1 MVTDDKSSMDSGDAV
16 ERIAR
21 LLPPWLSA
29 IDAVNET
36 IAHEAGIGPSDLSC
50 LHEVV
55 VDGPIPSG
63 ELARR
68 LRLTTGAITHMIDR
82 LAATGLVQR
91 VRDGGDR
98 RRVLIEAVP
107 EAREQ
112 MMDRYERLDAQ
123 TRATL
128 AGFTASEQEVIARF
142 IETSLH
148 DTRALLDTTP

>member
-1 MVTDDKSSMDSGDAV
+1 MQDAV
-16 ERIAR
+16 ERITRA
-21 LLPPWLSA
+21 LPPWLSA
-29 IDAVNET
+29 VEAVNEA
-36 IAHEAGIGPSDLSC
+36 IARETGIGPSDLAC
-50 LHEVV
+50 LHEVI
-55 VDGPIPSG
+55 VDGPLPAG

-82 LAATGLVQR
+82 MTETGLVQR

-107 EAREQ
+107 AAREQ
-112 MMDRYERLDAQ
+112 MLARYGRLDAQ

-128 AGFTASEQEVIARF
+128 AGFTAHEQEVIARF

-148 DTRALLDTTP
+148 DTRALLDETP